1 MTTNDHI
8 AAVFIYRGVLSAKE
22 CERVS
27 ALAAS
32 RPLAAVDYQ
41 PEPAVPVRRASTK
54 VIDTVGEHGWI
65 GERLLECALR
75 ANAAFGFVIDNSIT
89 SAMCVSYREGD
100 FFNWHTDLGDGP
112 ESRRKISLS
121 LQLTDPVEYEG
132 GQLQMVSF
140 DKPLELPGRGDVAIF
155 PAHLAHRVTP
165 VTRGERQ
172 ALVAWV
178 YGPAFR

>member
-1 MTTNDHI
+1 MSTNDHI
-8 AAVFIYRGVLSAKE
+8 AAVFIYRGVLSAEE
-22 CERVS
+22 CERVR
-27 ALAAS
+27 ALAAR
-32 RPLAAVDYQ
+32 RPLADVDYH
-41 PEPAVPVRRASTK
+41 PEPAQPVRRASTK
-54 VIDTVGEHGWI
+54 VLEMAGENLWLAQ
-65 GERLLECALR
+65 RLLGFALR
-75 ANAAFGFVIDNSIT
+75 ANASFRFEIDDALT

-112 ESRRKISLS
+112 ESRRKISIS
-121 LQLTDPVEYEG
+121 LQLSEPRSYEG

-140 DKPLELPGRGDVAIF
+140 DKPLEFPQTGDMAVF

-178 YGPAFR
+178 CGPAFR